1 MAMSHVPA
9 HIRQAHGGHPTR
21 GRGSSRA
28 GKKAQG
34 SINGGTISDLQ
45 KAGVTT
51 LLPFGL
57 CK

>member
-51 LLPFGL
+51 LLPFG
-57 CK
+57 